1 MIKNASKAKEGK
13 SAVKNTKYL
22 FVMLVTIVSVM
33 LPRVKVTGAMSL
45 PHGMWY
51 DLWNRIIMRT
61 VLYTTLQTHSLKLNL
76 FRRVILHILY
86 SAGHATCLSPR
97 AFHHAL
103 YPQRN

>member
-1 MIKNASKAKEGK
+1 MK
-13 SAVKNTKYL
+13 KYL
-22 FVMLVTIVSVM
+22 LVIFVTIVSVM

-86 SAGHATCLSPR
+86 SAGHATCLSAYSSRLIPST
-97 AFHHAL
+97 
-103 YPQRN
+103 N

>member
-1 MIKNASKAKEGK
+1 MVKNASKAKEGK
-13 SAVKNTKYL
+13 STVKNTKYL
-22 FVMLVTIVSVM
+22 FVIFVTIVSVI
-33 LPRVKVTGAMSL
+33 LPRINVTGGMSL

-76 FRRVILHILY
+76 FRRVILH
-86 SAGHATCLSPR
+86 SARHVPFRRLNHA
-97 AFHHAL
+97 F